1 MYFSDMLTLKKH
13 CSYIPFIKNPLDNAL
28 NQNEVINQ
36 ERGKCY
42 SRNKRY
48 NMRQWG
54 KIQNTKQWSKILE
67 LCVPGQESKRMK
79 LEQEYGYIPRKNNKM
94 ILKII
99 WCLGIY

>member
-42 SRNKRY
+42 LYSGKKALERNWPWDDPDFG
-48 NMRQWG
+48 NS
-54 KIQNTKQWSKILE
+54 TKEFKAP
-67 LCVPGQESKRMK
+67 VMTMFKD
-79 LEQEYGYIPRKNNKM
+79 
-94 ILKII
+94 LKENI
-99 WCLGIY
+99 